1 MKHSC
6 QVNCSLDNL
15 KKIRD
20 FVKENLIGIACDDAC
35 ADEMVLALDEM
46 CSNVII
52 HAHHCDSSH
61 QLELT
66 IDSSEKGKIIFELT
80 DDSRQFDINGF
91 RAPELNELVTE
102 KRKGGLGIR
111 LVKSIMT
118 SIEYFERNGRVIC
131 RMVKKIS

>member
-6 QVNCSLDNL
+6 QISCSLDNL

-20 FVKENLIGIACDDAC
+20 FVKENLRGIACDEAC

-46 CSNVII
+46 CSNVMI
-52 HAHHCDSSH
+52 HAHQCDPGH
-61 QLELT
+61 QIELS

-80 DDSRQFDINGF
+80 DDSRQFNINHF
-91 RAPELNELVTE
+91 HAPELNELISE

-118 SIEYFERNGRVIC
+118 SIDYFERDGRVVC
-131 RMVKKIS
+131 RMTKKIG